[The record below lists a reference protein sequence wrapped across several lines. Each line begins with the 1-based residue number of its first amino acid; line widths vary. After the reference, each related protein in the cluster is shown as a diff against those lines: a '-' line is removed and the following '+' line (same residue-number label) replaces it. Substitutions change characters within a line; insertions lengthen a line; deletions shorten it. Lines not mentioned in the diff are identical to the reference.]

1 MMEPRPFPFGGVPV
15 YNPQSLSK
23 GEALAQFHARQAA
36 YQSLMD
42 TLREE
47 RPSHVLIIGT
57 RGMGKTTL
65 LQRVR
70 YGVEDDPEL
79 NSRYLV
85 LAFPEEQ
92 YNVNRLHHFLL
103 NTVDALADAM
113 ERLGNRQMLER
124 TERYVDEVG
133 KRAPAEIEERVP
145 QFLAEI
151 GRCRRVFCCWWTTP
165 TGSLRRSRTGS
176 SGSFASCCRHVAT

>member
-1 MMEPRPFPFGGVPV
+1 MSETRAFPFGGVPV

-36 YQSLMD
+36 YLSLMD
-42 TLREE
+42 RLREE
-47 RPSHVLIIGT
+47 GPSHVLIIGT

-70 YGVEDDPEL
+70 YGVEDDRAL
-79 NSRYLV
+79 NDRYLV

-92 YNVNRLHHFLL
+92 YNVNRLQHFLL

-113 ERLGNRQMLER
+113 ERLHNEPMVKRIETYAER
-124 TERYVDEVG
+124 LG
-133 KRAPAEIEERVP
+133 KLGQEEIGEQVP
-145 QFLAEI
+145 RFLAEI
-151 GRCRRVFCCWWTTP
+151 SQETQRSFLLLVDNADRLFETIGKTEQWK
-165 TGSLRRSRTGS
+165 LRDLLST
-176 SGSFASCCRHVAT
+176 